1 VKKNVD
7 NWQTITDAVVDFL
20 VELLKIDSPTGYTT
34 EAMDYVEQQFTA
46 LNFPGFSAWR
56 TPKGALVMEIAGQAD
71 DAPRGVTAHVDTL
84 GLMVRAIKP
93 SGRLKTTRL
102 GGIVYASV
110 DMAGVTV
117 RTANGQRIRGTMV
130 LENPSSHVNIAAHTS
145 ERTAES
151 MEVRLDIK
159 TRSEEETRAHGIE
172 VGDYVFLDPNV
183 EVGEQGFI
191 RGRFIDNKAG
201 IATIYGALMA
211 LRDSQTPLAQT
222 TRILI
227 ANYEEVGHGGGGGW
241 NPDMFEL
248 LAVDMGAIGEDQQT
262 DEFSVSICAKD
273 GGGPYHFE
281 MTEKMRRLAQENDI
295 PYNMD
300 IYINYSSDGTAYW
313 RSGGNARVAL
323 VGPGVDCSHAYERTH
338 RESLLATWRL
348 IAAYLQSA

>member
-1 VKKNVD
+1 MENWDNVT
-7 NWQTITDAVVDFL
+7 QSVVDFL
-20 VELLKIDSPTGYTT
+20 VEMLKIDSPTGYTT
-34 EAMDYVEQQFTA
+34 EAMDYVEAQFTA
-46 LNFPGFSAWR
+46 LNFPGFTAWR
-56 TPKGALVMEIAGQAD
+56 TPKGALVMEIEGQAN

-84 GLMVRAIKP
+84 GMMVRAIKP

-102 GGIVYASV
+102 GGLVYASV

-117 RTANGQRIRGTMV
+117 RAANGQRYRGTMV

-145 ERTAES
+145 ERNAES
-151 MEVRLDIK
+151 MEVRLDLK
-159 TRSEEETRAHGIE
+159 TQSAEETRAYGIE
-172 VGDYVFLDPNV
+172 VGDYVFVDPCV
-183 EVGEQGFI
+183 EVGEHGFI

-201 IATIYGALMA
+201 IAAIYGALLA
-211 LRDSQTPLAQT
+211 LRDANTPLAQT
-222 TRILI
+222 TRIII

-262 DEFSVSICAKD
+262 DEFSVSICMKD

-281 MTEKMRRLAQENDI
+281 MTEKLRRLAQENEI
-295 PYNMD
+295 PYHTD

-323 VGPGVDCSHAYERTH
+323 VGPGVDASHAYERTH

-348 IAAYLQSA
+348 IACYLQSA